1 MATKKELS
9 LVGISAVK
17 NQRSPREAEAAML
30 QPAPST
36 RVSALDLLADDQSFT
51 GKTHLESSGGSAVGI
66 GQVLEVPIQDVDPNP
81 HNARRLRSAAWIE
94 TLASSLIA
102 DGQQVPVAAFIASPG
117 RYTLIDGETRRL
129 AALKAGIPTLKI
141 HLHSK
146 PATDAE
152 LYRLSRTLN
161 AERKDMSILDD
172 AYAWRELLSQK
183 IYASSVELARTLG
196 ISEEHV
202 SNVLGMTQ
210 MPSSILAILDDLA
223 DPPGIRWLIAF
234 KAYLASAGEEA
245 AITLLA
251 RHRSEPL
258 SSREISALR
267 VRLLAASKQRTRFQH
282 VKFEGHV
289 KGALKLSENGT
300 RLSLNL
306 SIGDDE
312 NLDEI
317 AAEIERLVKRLEKGQ
332 EKKGG

>member
-1 MATKKELS
+1 MATKNDLS
-9 LVGISAVK
+9 LAGISAVK
-17 NQRSPREAEAAML
+17 NQRSPKDAEAAML
-30 QPAPST
+30 QPESPA
-36 RVSALDLLADDQSFT
+36 RRSALDMLADDVSFT
-51 GKTHLESSGGSAVGI
+51 GKTSQPSSASISV
-66 GQVLEVPIQDVDPNP
+66 GQVIHVPLQEVDPNP
-81 HNARRLRSAAWIE
+81 HNARRLRSTTWIE
-94 TLASSLIA
+94 TLAASLVS
-102 DGQQVPVAAFIASPG
+102 DGQQVPVAAFMSTTG

-129 AALKAGIPTLKI
+129 AAIKAGIPTLKI
-141 HLHSK
+141 HLHER
-146 PATDAE
+146 PASDAE

-172 AYAWRELLSQK
+172 AYAWRELLDQK
-183 IYASSVELARTLG
+183 IYASSADLARTLG

-210 MPSSILAILDDLA
+210 LPPSILAILDDLA

-234 KAYLASAGEEA
+234 KSYLASAGEEG

-258 SSREISALR
+258 SSREVSAMR

-300 RLSLNL
+300 RLSLSL
-306 SIGDDE
+306 SIDDNE
-312 NLDEI
+312 NLDEL
-317 AAEIERLVKRLEKGQ
+317 AGEIERLVKRLEKGQ